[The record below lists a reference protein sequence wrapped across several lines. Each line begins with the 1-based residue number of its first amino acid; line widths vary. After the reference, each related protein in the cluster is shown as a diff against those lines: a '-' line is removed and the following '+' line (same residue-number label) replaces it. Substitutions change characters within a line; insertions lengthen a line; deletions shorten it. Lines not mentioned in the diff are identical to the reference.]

1 MAQKPATGARRRRR
15 HQFVSS
21 SRFIARTSR
30 VDQELQ
36 LDRGNVPA
44 GVPAPF
50 VPACHTCLPPVHGDD
65 VPWDRAGL
73 KDERGLCAEPKC
85 LTELTFRSAR
95 GSMLCVLPDCND
107 DAPRVARRETRVG

>member
-1 MAQKPATGARRRRR
+1 MKYLKSDHADYWKLSCSFLVFRLV
-15 HQFVSS
+15 F
-21 SRFIARTSR
+21 
-30 VDQELQ
+30 
-36 LDRGNVPA
+36 
-44 GVPAPF
+44 VPAPF